1 MHPPVQVHPGGPV
14 ERRRVLV
21 RLLTRF
27 GYSLRRIG
35 ADTEPL
41 DTLTDDGLLTPEV
54 GDWSETKYRHLT
66 NYSEMFATA
75 TKGTWGIRN
84 YLDLYAGAGR
94 VRIENTDRILRGSPL
109 IGLSVRDP
117 FDHHIFCEADPERME
132 VLKTRVA
139 RDCSSASVDYVPGDV
154 NDNVSGVLRKIPQH
168 GPGVKVL
175 SLCVVDP
182 YRLSHLRFETIR
194 RLSERFM
201 DFFVLIP
208 SAMDA
213 NRNRR
218 RYLEEDE
225 PALDLFFGATD
236 WREAWEEWQKTH
248 SAELGFDAFVT
259 AEFGRQMSKL
269 GYKDH
274 GLETAVLNRS
284 TEKNLP
290 LYDLVVFSRNPLGDK
305 LWKETMKY
313 STPQKKLFG

>member
-1 MHPPVQVHPGGPV
+1 M
-14 ERRRVLV
+14 
-21 RLLTRF
+21 
-27 GYSLRRIG
+27 
-35 ADTEPL
+35 
-41 DTLTDDGLLTPEV
+41 

-66 NYSEMFATA
+66 NYAEMFATA
-75 TKGTWGIRN
+75 TKERWEKRN
-84 YLDLYAGAGR
+84 YLDLFAGAGR
-94 VRIENTDRILRGSPL
+94 VRIENTDRIHRGSPL

-117 FDHHIFCEADPERME
+117 FDHHIFCEAEPERMQL
-132 VLKTRVA
+132 LKTRVA
-139 RDCSSASVDYVPGDV
+139 RDYPAASVDYVPGDV
-154 NDNVSGVLRKIPQH
+154 NENVLEVLRKIPQH

-194 RLSERFM
+194 RLSERLM

-236 WREAWEEWQKTH
+236 WREAWEKWKKTH
-248 SAELGFDAFVT
+248 PAELGFDAFVT

-269 GYKDH
+269 GYKDL
-274 GLETAVLNRS
+274 GLEAAVLNRS

-305 LWKETMKY
+305 LWKEAMKY
-313 STPQKKLFG
+313 SSPQKKLFE

>member
-1 MHPPVQVHPGGPV
+1 M
-14 ERRRVLV
+14 
-21 RLLTRF
+21 
-27 GYSLRRIG
+27 
-35 ADTEPL
+35 EPL

-54 GDWSETKYRHLT
+54 GDWSEDKYRHLT
-66 NYSEMFATA
+66 NYAESFATA
-75 TKGTWGIRN
+75 TKRKWGKRG

-94 VRIENTDRILRGSPL
+94 VRIENTTRILRGSPL
-109 IGLSVRDP
+109 IGLSVTDP
-117 FDHHIFCEADPERME
+117 FDYHIFCEADPERME
-132 VLKTRVA
+132 VLKTRGA
-139 RDCSSASVDYVPGDV
+139 RDYPASSVDYVPGDV
-154 NDNVSGVLRKIPQH
+154 NENVTEVLRKIPQH
-168 GPGVKVL
+168 GPGMKVL

-236 WREAWEEWQKTH
+236 WRAAWEEWKKTH
-248 SAELGFDAFVT
+248 PAELGFDAFVT

-269 GYKDH
+269 KYQDH
-274 GLETAVLNRS
+274 GLDAAVLNRS
-284 TEKNLP
+284 TAKNLP
-290 LYDLVVFSRNPLGDK
+290 LYDLVLFSRSDLGDK

-313 STPQKKLFG
+313 STPQKKLFE